1 MKFIYSI
8 LLLIPC
14 SIAVSKAQGKFDDE
28 IRRILSQSLRSK
40 QNIILFTGSSTIRLW
55 EDITSDFPRHNVVN
69 AGFGGSQTT
78 DLLFYADQIFTT
90 FNPSK
95 VFIYEGD
102 NDLSSGKPPESVLS
116 TTDSLLEKI
125 RNKLPTE
132 VTIHFISPKPSIAR
146 WNLREKYLTYNKML
160 YNWVG
165 RQKNV
170 KYIDGW
176 TPLLDKDGIVRQDI
190 FMPDGLHFNRKGYD
204 LWKKEIEKYLN

>member
-1 MKFIYSI
+1 M
-8 LLLIPC
+8 
-14 SIAVSKAQGKFDDE
+14 
-28 IRRILSQSLRSK
+28 RRILSQSLRSK

-55 EDITSDFPRHNVVN
+55 EDIAADFPRLNVVN

-78 DLLFYADQIFTT
+78 DLLYYSDQIFGT

-102 NDLSSGKPPESVLS
+102 NDLSSGKSPESVLL
-116 TTDSLLEKI
+116 TTDSLLKRI
-125 RNKLPTE
+125 RNKLSAD

-160 YNWVG
+160 YSWVG

-190 FMPDGLHFNRKGYD
+190 FMQDGLHFNRKGYD